1 MEAELVL
8 ARHGATV
15 VLNLSLAGLVGAAAA
30 GLWLRR
36 TVSPWALALSVR
48 LHGAMKGAALVAVL
62 AYVAVLWLEAAAMA
76 EVPPAAAF
84 PAVQSVITAT
94 HYGMAWMIGA
104 GALLVLASTLALRGS
119 RGPAPS
125 LVRLL
130 ALATL
135 LYSRSMVSHAAAGGD
150 LAWAVAAD
158 WVHLLLA
165 SVWVGEV
172 LVAGLLA
179 LRTEPADPQS
189 RRECA
194 AYIEAL
200 SRSATIALAG
210 IVLSG
215 AFSAWRGLGTIGNAF
230 GNPYATTLLVKLA
243 LVLCAAALGGL
254 NRFVVMPALLD
265 RLRLA
270 TATQRGAARRFALIL
285 RLEAV
290 FLTGALVAAAFLG
303 STSPPALS

>member
-1 MEAELVL
+1 VEAELAL
-8 ARHGATV
+8 AQRIATV
-15 VLNLSLAGLVGAAAA
+15 LLNLSVAGLVGAAAA

-36 TVSPWALALSVR
+36 TVSPWAGALSVR
-48 LHGAMKGAALVAVL
+48 LHGAMKGAALAAAL

-94 HYGMAWMIGA
+94 HYGLAWMIGA
-104 GALLVLASTLALRGS
+104 AALLVLGLTLMRRES
-119 RGPAPS
+119 RGPVPS

-130 ALATL
+130 ALATF

-150 LAWAVAAD
+150 FAWGVAAD
-158 WVHLLLA
+158 WVHLLLV

-172 LVAGLLA
+172 LVAGLAA

-194 AYIEAL
+194 ADVQAL

-210 IVLSG
+210 IVLTG
-215 AFSAWRGLGTIGNAF
+215 AFSAWRGLGAIGNAF

-254 NRFVVMPALLD
+254 NRFLVMPALLD
-265 RLRLA
+265 QLRQA
-270 TATQRGAARRFALIL
+270 APPRQGAGRRFALIL

-290 FLTGALVAAAFLG
+290 FLAGALVAAVFLG
-303 STSPPALS
+303 STSPPSLS